1 MQHVTGDPERLH
13 FEVRI
18 EGLRHELLDVLLRL
32 GAAEGEAAETSR
44 LAEVEGIIPSHL
56 RIVNKTVKGG
66 TFEDCL
72 TVCSNII
79 VRFR

>member
-13 FEVRI
+13 LEIWI

-32 GAAEGEAAETSR
+32 GAAEGEAAKTRR

-56 RIVNKTVKGG
+56 RIVEKK
-66 TFEDCL
+66 
-72 TVCSNII
+72 
-79 VRFR
+79 FRAASFQIRS